1 MYLNE
6 NNILSADIDNMPI
19 DASWNQGDSKYDLMH
34 GIHAYPA
41 KFPPFI
47 TTKALDYAKNIGLN
61 VDTVVDIF
69 CGCGTVGYEAL
80 AKGKNFFGCDI
91 NPVATLISRTKCRK
105 YDDELLT
112 SYFEKIREKFLSIGV
127 EIRNEYSENERI
139 SYWFDITQS
148 HDLYKLHQAILAVVE
163 DYEYKDF
170 FFCAFSAILK
180 SCSRWL
186 TRGIK
191 PQIDPNKKPSKVWEA
206 FCKQVHLMKKANKT
220 SHLDNS
226 KQVTIKTESVL
237 ELENIQEIAD
247 LVVTSP
253 PYVTSYEYADLHQ
266 LSTLCLGFSSDYRY
280 FRTGS
285 IGSLFGSRN
294 IDVNIEE
301 INSVANSIVMR
312 MYSVDKR
319 RAKSVAQYYLDMQ
332 LTVKKVKQLLRS
344 GGLVVFV
351 IGNTEYRGVKIDN
364 ARHLAKSLLDEC
376 FRNVEIKRR
385 KISNKLL
392 TPYRDE
398 HGKFS
403 SNKNCRKIYSEE
415 FIIFAQK

>member
-1 MYLNE
+1 MYLTE
-6 NNILSADIDNMPI
+6 NNILSADIDNIPI
-19 DASWNQGDSKYDLMH
+19 DTTWNQGDSKYDLMH

-47 TTKALDYAKNIGLN
+47 TTKALDYAKSIGLK
-61 VDTVVDIF
+61 VETIADIF
-69 CGCGTVGYEAL
+69 CGCGTVAYEAL
-80 AKGKNFFGCDI
+80 ANGKNFFGCDI
-91 NPVATLISRTKCRK
+91 NPVATLIARTKSRK
-105 YDDELLT
+105 YDNTQLT
-112 SYFEKIREKFLSIGV
+112 LYFEKIHDKFDSIKV
-127 EIRNEYSENERI
+127 SECNEFSENERI
-139 SYWFDITQS
+139 KYWFDDNQIT
-148 HDLYKLHQAILAVVE
+148 HLYKLRQSIFEVVTGE
-163 DYEYKDF
+163 EYQDF
-170 FFCAFSAILK
+170 FFCAYSAILK

-191 PQIDPNKKPSKVWEA
+191 PQVDPNKVPKNVWEA
-206 FCKQVHLMKKANKT
+206 FVKEVHLMLRANK
-220 SHLDNS
+220 SSNIKASCHA
-226 KQVTIKTESVL
+226 TIETESVL
-237 ELENIQEIAD
+237 ELKNVQNSIDI
-247 LVVTSP
+247 VITSP

-266 LSTLCLGFSSDYRY
+266 LSTLCLGYSSDYKF
-280 FRTGS
+280 FRNGS
-285 IGSLFGSRN
+285 IGSLYGSKKEE
-294 IDVNIEE
+294 INIEE
-301 INSVANSIVMR
+301 INSVGYSIVMS
-312 MYSVDKR
+312 MHSVDKS

-332 LTVKKVKQLLRS
+332 LTVKKVKELLRPN
-344 GGLVVFV
+344 GLVVFV

-364 ARHLAKSLLDEC
+364 ARHLAKSLIDEH

>member
-6 NNILSADIDNMPI
+6 NNILSTDIDNIPI
-19 DASWNQGDSKYDLMH
+19 DTSWNQGDSKYDLMH

-47 TTKALDYAKNIGLN
+47 TTKALEYAYNKGLK
-61 VDTVVDIF
+61 VETVADIF
-69 CGCGTVGYEAL
+69 CGCGTVAYEAL
-80 AKGKNFFGCDI
+80 TNGKNFYGCDV
-91 NPVATLISRTKCRK
+91 NPVATLIARTKCRK
-105 YDDELLT
+105 YDNAKLT
-112 SYFEKIREKFLSIGV
+112 LYFEKIQEEYISIKV
-127 EIRNEYSENERI
+127 EEYNEFSENERI
-139 SYWFDITQS
+139 KYWFTDNQS
-148 HDLYKLHQAILAVVE
+148 LNLFKLRQSILDVVV
-163 DYEYKDF
+163 DGDCKDF
-170 FFCAFSAILK
+170 FFCAYSAILK

-191 PQIDPNKKPSKVWEA
+191 PQVDPNKEPKKVWEA
-206 FCKQVHLMKKANKT
+206 FERQVHLMLKANK
-220 SHLDNS
+220 SSNIKVSCHA
-226 KQVTIKTESVL
+226 TIVTESVL
-237 ELENIQEIAD
+237 ELNDVRD
-247 LVVTSP
+247 LVDIVVTSP

-266 LSTLCLGFSSDYRY
+266 LSTLCLGYSSDYKYYRK
-280 FRTGS
+280 GS
-285 IGSLFGSRN
+285 IGSLYGSNKDKIN
-294 IDVNIEE
+294 IDD
-301 INSVANSIVMR
+301 INSVGHSIVVSML
-312 MYSVDKR
+312 SVDKS
-319 RAKSVAQYYLDMQ
+319 RAKSIAQYYLDMQ
-332 LTVKKVKQLLRS
+332 LMVKKVKELLRS

-364 ARHLAKSLLDEC
+364 ARHLAKSLIDER

-403 SNKNCRKIYSEE
+403 SNQNSRKIYSEE

>member
-1 MYLNE
+1 
-6 NNILSADIDNMPI
+6 
-19 DASWNQGDSKYDLMH
+19 
-34 GIHAYPA
+34 
-41 KFPPFI
+41 
-47 TTKALDYAKNIGLN
+47 
-61 VDTVVDIF
+61 
-69 CGCGTVGYEAL
+69 
-80 AKGKNFFGCDI
+80 
-91 NPVATLISRTKCRK
+91 
-105 YDDELLT
+105 
-112 SYFEKIREKFLSIGV
+112 
-127 EIRNEYSENERI
+127 
-139 SYWFDITQS
+139 
-148 HDLYKLHQAILAVVE
+148 
-163 DYEYKDF
+163 
-170 FFCAFSAILK
+170 
-180 SCSRWL
+180 
-186 TRGIK
+186 
-191 PQIDPNKKPSKVWEA
+191 
-206 FCKQVHLMKKANKT
+206 MKKANKA

-226 KQVTIKTESVL
+226 KHVTIKTESVFDL
-237 ELENIQEIAD
+237 DNIQGLAD

-266 LSTLCLGFSSDYRY
+266 LSTLCLGYSSDYRY

-285 IGSLFGSRN
+285 IGSLYGSQN

-301 INSVANSIVMR
+301 VNSVANSIVMR